1 MPVTCLKKR
10 QLEGGKELGKAAIHS
25 SHLSICLYQPH
36 IQSAFNSVFSSSSFF
51 YFFFFF
57 FFFLIYKYN
66 EKTKANYYKMGIKIY
81 ALVNFT
87 SYQTSKKLNN
97 EMYNENIDT

>member
-10 QLEGGKELGKAAIHS
+10 QLEGGKEVGKAAIHS

-57 FFFLIYKYN
+57 FFYKYN
-66 EKTKANYYKMGIKIY
+66 EKTKANYYIMGIKI
-81 ALVNFT
+81 
-87 SYQTSKKLNN
+87 
-97 EMYNENIDT
+97 